1 MSIVFSQPPNDLL
14 ESLKAELTTHVVNE
28 QLSVSTLRSLVPQ
41 SVTLDSAHKVFNLGL
56 DDIVAN
62 KGLTDL
68 NPNAWRFLVRSGSTP
83 VAAAE
88 SPLTGL
94 TRTSQLASVN
104 SGAFVAGTVAAFS
117 AANNEASLAA
127 SDYEPRLIRIPALY
141 VFALWLHT
149 GGGVGDTIRVIAPA
163 PNYLQVGRAYSPK
176 EFLTLLREPARQRLA
191 IDDTPRN

>member
-1 MSIVFSQPPNDLL
+1 MSIVFSQPPLDLL
-14 ESLKAELTTHVVNE
+14 ESVKAELNMHLENE
-28 QLSVSTLRSLVPQ
+28 QFTLSAMRGLVAQ

-56 DDIVAN
+56 DEIIAN

-68 NPNAWRFLVRSGSTP
+68 KPNAWRFLVHSGSTP

-88 SPLTGL
+88 STLTGA

-104 SGAFVAGTVAAFS
+104 SGAFVSGTVDAFS
-117 AANNEASLAA
+117 AANNETSLQA
-127 SDYEPRLIRIPALY
+127 SDYEPRLLRIPALY

-149 GGGVGDTIRVIAPA
+149 KGGVGDTIRVITPA
-163 PNYLQVGRAYSPK
+163 PNYLQVGRAYTPK
-176 EFLTLLREPARQRLA
+176 EFLSLLREPARQRLA